1 MMRMGTL
8 PSESVP
14 SSVVALTK
22 LLRNELGR
30 LSEQDEAL
38 RQLRRS
44 FQLLL
49 HELQEGGRQATKDLS
64 AEPPRS
70 AGRKPVKGMVNEKD
84 GMTRTKI
91 RRKASISGARLRRA
105 CRIAV
110 METDEAASAEDIL
123 PRILR
128 RGSFPFKNPEYAAVA
143 IARTLDIMA
152 KEGEVFSLDNGP
164 HRRWKRTSSE
174 EKTYN
179 AVDTRSAKQIRAI
192 PSLRASNKA
201 VASVITQRKN
211 PGFTAASRTLP

>member
-1 MMRMGTL
+1 MIRTGTL
-8 PSESVP
+8 PRESAP

-22 LLRNELGR
+22 LLRSELGR
-30 LSEQDEAL
+30 LSKQDEAL

-70 AGRKPVKGMVNEKD
+70 ARRQSVKGVVNEND
-84 GMTRTKI
+84 RITRTEI
-91 RRKASISGARLRRA
+91 RRKASISGERLRRA

-110 METDEAASAEDIL
+110 METDEAASAEDIRT
-123 PRILR
+123 RILR
-128 RGSFPFKNPEYAAVA
+128 RGSFPFNNLEYAAVA
-143 IARTLDIMA
+143 IAQTLDRMA

-174 EKTYN
+174 ERPT
-179 AVDTRSAKQIRAI
+179 
-192 PSLRASNKA
+192 
-201 VASVITQRKN
+201 TQ
-211 PGFTAASRTLP
+211 